1 LTRRWLVGTLLAVLF
16 GVACFY
22 LGLWQW
28 HRHEDKQVKVDAI
41 ARHYDAS
48 PVPLEQALAAGPL
61 TPERQWTR
69 VTLRGTYAPGSD
81 LLVRNRTL
89 DQTVGFEVLTPL
101 STDGHVVLVDRG
113 WVPNAQDAE
122 TTPPADPA
130 PAGEVAVTGWLRTD
144 EPSLGRDLPHPQL
157 ASIDLTDARAQV
169 PALSP
174 LDWYVVLGSQQPAA
188 SPGAHPV
195 RPLPR
200 PEEDLGPH
208 QAYAYQWWLFMPG
221 GVVFVWWAMRRE
233 LLLADSETEDGTE
246 GDIEGDIEGDGTW
259 RPAPGEGSVG
269 HVPVGVDRAAAP
281 AASDRPSRP
290 ARPAKPAR
298 PRKVRI
304 WDEEDA

>member
-1 LTRRWLVGTLLAVLF
+1 LTRRWLVGTLLGVLF

-28 HRHEDKQVKVDAI
+28 HRHEDKQTKVDAI
-41 ARHYDAS
+41 AQHYDAA

-61 TPERQWTR
+61 SPDRQWTR
-69 VTLRGTYAPGSD
+69 VTLTGTYAPATD

-89 DQTVGFEVLTPL
+89 DQTVGFEVLTPFTTGGRTIL
-101 STDGHVVLVDRG
+101 LDRG
-113 WVPNAQDAE
+113 WVPNAENAE

-130 PAGEVAVTGWLRTD
+130 PGGEVTVTGWLRTD
-144 EPSLGRDLPHPQL
+144 EPSLGRDLPRPQL
-157 ASIDLTDARAQV
+157 ASIDLPDARAQV
-169 PALSP
+169 PTLSP

-188 SPGAHPV
+188 AAGTHPV

-233 LLLADSETEDGTE
+233 LLLAEE
-246 GDIEGDIEGDGTW
+246 GAQRPVGGDG
-259 RPAPGEGSVG
+259 RPA
-269 HVPVGVDRAAAP
+269 RAT
-281 AASDRPSRP
+281 
-290 ARPAKPAR
+290 RPAKPK
-298 PRKVRI
+298 KVRI